1 MIPSVLPS
9 RHKNPP
15 GGAKAS
21 APSHNQPR
29 EDEPTWM
36 VTRALWGL
44 SAKGTAA
51 KTKGVSLVRCGAF
64 LAASRK

>member
-9 RHKNPP
+9 RYKNPP
-15 GGAKAS
+15 GGAEAS

-29 EDEPTWM
+29 VDEPTWM

-44 SAKGTAA
+44 SAEGTAA
-51 KTKGVSLVRCGAF
+51 KTKGGKLVRSGAF
-64 LAASRK
+64 LAACRK